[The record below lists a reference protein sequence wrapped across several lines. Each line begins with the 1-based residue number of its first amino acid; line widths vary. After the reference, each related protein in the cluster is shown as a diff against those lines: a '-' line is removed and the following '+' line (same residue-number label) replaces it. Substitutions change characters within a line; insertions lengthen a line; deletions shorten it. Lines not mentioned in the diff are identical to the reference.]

1 MTSTETSEQITEK
14 QRGFWLSAFLVLMFI
29 ANPLTAI
36 TYFANPQAI
45 TEIYPSAST
54 GILYFLGLMSLVN
67 VVLAVMIWR
76 WQKLGVYGF
85 YCVIAIGF
93 VINLYIGIGVMGSL
107 TGLLGGVLVFVTT
120 KKRWEHFS

>member
-1 MTSTETSEQITEK
+1 MTSTETSKPFTEK

-54 GILYFLGLMSLVN
+54 GILYFLGVMSLVN
-67 VVLAVMIWR
+67 VVLAAMIWR
-76 WQKLGVYGF
+76 WQKLGV
-85 YCVIAIGF
+85 
-93 VINLYIGIGVMGSL
+93 
-107 TGLLGGVLVFVTT
+107 
-120 KKRWEHFS
+120 